1 MRGSIIN
8 LALGML
14 CFEMTEEL
22 SDGDAEKAIGYNERE
37 AVERDLG

>member
-8 LALGML
+8 LAVGML
-14 CFEMTEEL
+14 YFEMTEEL
-22 SDGDAEKAIGYNERE
+22 SDGHAEKAIGYNERE